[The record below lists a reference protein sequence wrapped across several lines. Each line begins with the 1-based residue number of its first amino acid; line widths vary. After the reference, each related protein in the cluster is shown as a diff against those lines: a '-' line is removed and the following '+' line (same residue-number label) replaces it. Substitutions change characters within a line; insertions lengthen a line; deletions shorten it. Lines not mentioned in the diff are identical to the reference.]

1 MLHINRTADYVVLW
15 KSHKRAEWAAV
26 GLDHQAAELRQ
37 QLTGGDPRNFT
48 PAAGLAVT
56 PPGTATAIPVAVAE
70 RPAVSSTVASPLP
83 ADFTDLAAADETA
96 AELEILESE
105 SRRMWQLHAELGA
118 ELSQTAGLL
127 TAAQRQAAEKALQQW
142 AETGANA

>member
-37 QLTGGDPRNFT
+37 QLTGGDSRNFT
-48 PAAGLAVT
+48 PAAVAVT
-56 PPGTATAIPVAVAE
+56 PPGTASGIAAAVAE
-70 RPAVSSTVASPLP
+70 RPAVEMTAAGPLTEDF
-83 ADFTDLAAADETA
+83 ADIAANGETA
-96 AELEILESE
+96 AALEILEAE

-142 AETGANA
+142 AETGADI

>member
-48 PAAGLAVT
+48 PAAVLAA

-70 RPAVSSTVASPLP
+70 RPAVE
-83 ADFTDLAAADETA
+83 LAAALPMPADLPA
-96 AELEILESE
+96 LGD
-105 SRRMWQLHAELGA
+105 RR
-118 ELSQTAGLL
+118 
-127 TAAQRQAAEKALQQW
+127 R
-142 AETGANA
+142 TGNPGIGKPADVATPRRTGG

>member
-37 QLTGGDPRNFT
+37 QLTGGDPRNFI
-48 PAAGLAVT
+48 PAAAVAVT

-70 RPAVSSTVASPLP
+70 RPAVEMTAAGPMP
-83 ADFTDLAAADETA
+83 ADIADIAADGETA
-96 AELEILESE
+96 AELEILEAE

-142 AETGANA
+142 AETGADT

>member
-48 PAAGLAVT
+48 PAAVMAS
-56 PPGTATAIPVAVAE
+56 PPETASGIAAAVAE
-70 RPAVSSTVASPLP
+70 RPAVEIAAAALTE
-83 ADFTDLAAADETA
+83 DFADLAAADETA
-96 AELEILESE
+96 AELEILEAE

-142 AETGANA
+142 AETGADT

>member
-48 PAAGLAVT
+48 PAAVMAS
-56 PPGTATAIPVAVAE
+56 PPGTASGIAVAVAE
-70 RPAVSSTVASPLP
+70 RPAVEIAAALP
-83 ADFTDLAAADETA
+83 APADLTAADETV

-142 AETGANA
+142 AETGAKA

>member
-48 PAAGLAVT
+48 PAAVMAS
-56 PPGTATAIPVAVAE
+56 PPETASAIPVAVAE
-70 RPAVSSTVASPLP
+70 RPAVEIAAAALTE
-83 ADFTDLAAADETA
+83 DFAGRAAADETA
-96 AELEILESE
+96 AALEILEAE

>member
-37 QLTGGDPRNFT
+37 QLTGGDPRNFI
-48 PAAGLAVT
+48 PAAAVAVT
-56 PPGTATAIPVAVAE
+56 PPPGTATRIAVAVAK
-70 RPAVSSTVASPLP
+70 RPAVEIAAALP
-83 ADFTDLAAADETA
+83 PPAALAADGETA
-96 AELEILESE
+96 AELEILEAE

-142 AETGANA
+142 AETGGDT

>member
-37 QLTGGDPRNFT
+37 QLAGGDPRNFT
-48 PAAGLAVT
+48 PAAVLAVT
-56 PPGTATAIPVAVAE
+56 PPETATAIPVAVAE
-70 RPAVSSTVASPLP
+70 RPAVEMT
-83 ADFTDLAAADETA
+83 AAALTEDFADIAANGETA
-96 AELEILESE
+96 AALEILESE

-142 AETGANA
+142 AETGADT

>member
-37 QLTGGDPRNFT
+37 QLTGGDPRNFI
-48 PAAGLAVT
+48 PAAVMAS
-56 PPGTATAIPVAVAE
+56 PPETATAIPVAVAE
-70 RPAVSSTVASPLP
+70 RPAVEIAAAGPLP
-83 ADFTDLAAADETA
+83 ADIADIAAAKETA
-96 AELEILESE
+96 AALEILEAE

>member
-48 PAAGLAVT
+48 PAAAVAVT
-56 PPGTATAIPVAVAE
+56 PPGTASGIAAAVAE
-70 RPAVSSTVASPLP
+70 RPAVEIYAVLP
-83 ADFTDLAAADETA
+83 APAALAAADETA
-96 AELEILESE
+96 AELEILEAE

-142 AETGANA
+142 AETGTNA

>member
-37 QLTGGDPRNFT
+37 QLTGGDSRNFT
-48 PAAGLAVT
+48 PAAVMAS
-56 PPGTATAIPVAVAE
+56 PPETASGIAVAVAE
-70 RPAVSSTVASPLP
+70 RPAVEIAAAALTEDF
-83 ADFTDLAAADETA
+83 ADRAAADETA
-96 AELEILESE
+96 AALEILESE

-142 AETGANA
+142 AETGADA

>member
-48 PAAGLAVT
+48 PAAVMAS

-70 RPAVSSTVASPLP
+70 RPAVEIAAAALTEDI
-83 ADFTDLAAADETA
+83 ADIAAADETA

-142 AETGANA
+142 AETGGDT

>member
-37 QLTGGDPRNFT
+37 QLTGGDARNFT

-56 PPGTATAIPVAVAE
+56 PPGLATAIPVAVAE
-70 RPAVSSTVASPLP
+70 RPAVERAAAALTE
-83 ADFTDLAAADETA
+83 DFADLAAAEETA
-96 AELEILESE
+96 AALEILEAE

>member
-37 QLTGGDPRNFT
+37 QLTGGDPRNFN
-48 PAAGLAVT
+48 PAAAVGS
-56 PPGTATAIPVAVAE
+56 PPETASGITVAVAE
-70 RPAVSSTVASPLP
+70 RPAVEIAAAGPPP
-83 ADFTDLAAADETA
+83 AALAAADETA
-96 AELEILESE
+96 AALEILESE

-127 TAAQRQAAEKALQQW
+127 TAGQRQAAEKALQQW
-142 AETGANA
+142 AETGAND

>member
-37 QLTGGDPRNFT
+37 QLTGGDPRNFI
-48 PAAGLAVT
+48 PAAVLAS
-56 PPGTATAIPVAVAE
+56 PPETASGIAAAVAE
-70 RPAVSSTVASPLP
+70 RPAVEI
-83 ADFTDLAAADETA
+83 AAALPPPAALTADGEVA

-142 AETGANA
+142 TETGANA

>member
-48 PAAGLAVT
+48 PAAVMAA

-70 RPAVSSTVASPLP
+70 RPAVEIAAAGPMP
-83 ADFTDLAAADETA
+83 ADIGDIAAADETA
-96 AELEILESE
+96 AALEILESE

>member
-48 PAAGLAVT
+48 PAALLAS
-56 PPGTATAIPVAVAE
+56 PPETASAIPVAVAE
-70 RPAVSSTVASPLP
+70 RPAVEI
-83 ADFTDLAAADETA
+83 AAAALTDDFADRAAAEETA
-96 AELEILESE
+96 AALEILEAE

-142 AETGANA
+142 AETGGDT

>member
-56 PPGTATAIPVAVAE
+56 PPGTASAIPVAVAE
-70 RPAVSSTVASPLP
+70 RPAVEI
-83 ADFTDLAAADETA
+83 AAAALTEDFADRAADRETA

-142 AETGANA
+142 AETGANP

>member
-48 PAAGLAVT
+48 PAALLAS
-56 PPGTATAIPVAVAE
+56 PPETASAIPVAVAE
-70 RPAVSSTVASPLP
+70 RPAVEI
-83 ADFTDLAAADETA
+83 AAAALTEDFADRAAAEETA
-96 AELEILESE
+96 AALEILESE

>member
-37 QLTGGDPRNFT
+37 QLTGGDLRNFP
-48 PAAGLAVT
+48 PAAVMAS

-70 RPAVSSTVASPLP
+70 RLAVERT
-83 ADFTDLAAADETA
+83 AAALTEDFADRAAAGETA
-96 AELEILESE
+96 AELEILEAE

-142 AETGANA
+142 AETGADA

>member
-37 QLTGGDPRNFT
+37 QLPGGDPRNFT
-48 PAAGLAVT
+48 PAAVMAA
-56 PPGTATAIPVAVAE
+56 PPPETATAIPVAVAE
-70 RPAVSSTVASPLP
+70 RPAVELSTAALTD
-83 ADFTDLAAADETA
+83 DFADLAAADETA
-96 AELEILESE
+96 AELEILEAE

>member
-37 QLTGGDPRNFT
+37 QLTSGDPRNFT
-48 PAAGLAVT
+48 PAAVMAA

-70 RPAVSSTVASPLP
+70 RPAVE
-83 ADFTDLAAADETA
+83 LAAALPPPAELAAAEETA
-96 AELEILESE
+96 AELEILEAE

-142 AETGANA
+142 AETGGDT